1 MLGET
6 ATPGNR
12 PLASN
17 CGFFSIPKE
26 VSCAKPDD
34 VASSRFQSLSEG
46 RSSSLH
52 QSSSPYSPIPTS
64 SLSSSIRIAR
74 SSGGSSKETA
84 SSIVPSVVSPQ
95 HDGPS
100 GQDDHDENRD
110 GFQFYQ
116 PSGLAVGCGHSD
128 IPITTTSGNLY
139 PTPTSVSIRLQS
151 LLDSVATV
159 EATSES
165 NRIECQN
172 CTTNRNDNE
181 EVVAPTVIEA
191 TVISQQCPCSHDKEP
206 HNKARHESQR
216 QKFSLL
222 VAAQRQHRTVSAGC
236 RAASNASQQRHVAR
250 IRASSASAAAA
261 EVASKKEIMHALYLR
276 RKESRQLHTSGQEEG
291 CRSGVVISP
300 VQGHIYTSTQRWIN
314 STIAACCPT
323 TGSASDDDTVEH
335 LAPLMSS
342 FSSSAA
348 ASAPFQR
355 LDSASDMVSMP
366 HAACLSRDENHRD
379 SRSFLQAAQRKTLV
393 SATHAARPVL
403 RSTNIQRKSF
413 RTTIF
418 STAGDGGA
426 QLVRHGN
433 PHQRLSQPVV
443 QHTATVEVRGAT
455 SAPCD
460 FPTSSA
466 RTTTALSVAPSHEDL
481 SEDDVDPPKPVSCM
495 HFSPEP
501 TAAFSTVHSSLWN
514 LTSSA
519 HYRQAAVDP
528 IKTNKSV
535 PAGDLAAALQLLSLP
550 LPWRS
555 SYPTPVARCL
565 GFKPSAAP
573 VTGKQSQWVMQQLG
587 AKASDTTQPLQN
599 AVVDSPLLKDGP
611 MPLHH
616 PPVVCCS
623 PPRRQHHNHEEDEVV
638 IVPALENICMLTPP
652 PPPKS
657 SSSLPLAQE
666 VEELKGHGTPVASE
680 GAMILSSL
688 LKRQNPHQIQL
699 VMQRRDEDSTTTAAE
714 PTSVKGSECAHQTQR
729 VTLKQLFQRS
739 ARNDP
744 LVRLPSTQ
752 GSNDPVGPLRPPH
765 TRRDTSNSSNKNVVA
780 SVPQQQVR
788 LSLGEDKSDQ
798 RGFPS
803 TSTRSLSPCIV
814 ARDRIKNGEE
824 VQAVTWRRQVGSTR
838 VSIDI
843 NEIPFTVYCSSRSHQ
858 EWRGSAAARRQEGDQ
873 RRPRSASSSIA
884 PSFAHASRSSSPQPR
899 GVHDSSAIWCQP
911 SRMSSAQLAPPALS
925 SSSGVNP
932 CLVRRSPSPNNSRTI
947 GDDIRW
953 RHSQAAAAQLTASSH
968 RSMSPAVILSSSS
981 NIMSQGGHDGQR
993 QGQYPAGAADHHH
1006 HHQAAPL
1013 PSSFDDDKETL
1024 LDHAT
1029 AWARQHQ
1036 PPQTQPQPQ
1045 HHRPLSLLQQRSNNL
1060 SNNVHASS
1068 QRGYTS
1074 KAQHAV
1080 RDARDQIR
1088 QVHDNENTG
1097 CHPNHRINLETVRY
1111 GEQPTAASC
1120 SLPPPEA
1127 LPSTPPP
1134 TPRTSLPPSPQQRRL
1149 LSSSSDALLE
1159 VSPETP
1165 PASTRRQ
1172 PQQTYVEDDMTQ
1184 RSTAAAPTTAAE
1196 SNTTAAVQLQPA
1208 FDRKAQRK
1216 KLRQAT
1222 TISTAPASGSTISTT
1237 PANGAPVVVAKKLN
1251 LHDGAASNSSHI
1263 MQPPPPFSAPMMDEQ
1278 RTPPPSTPKSVSNL
1292 GFTSGSRIPGVT
1304 PYVELLK
1311 KASRELH
1318 DLRTQ
1323 RDQLMHLVDRL
1334 SSVQQQQQQT

>member
-1 MLGET
+1 MLGES
-6 ATPGNR
+6 ATPGNT

-26 VSCAKPDD
+26 VGCAKPDD

-74 SSGGSSKETA
+74 SSRGSSKETA
-84 SSIVPSVVSPQ
+84 SSIVPNVVSPQ

-276 RKESRQLHTSGQEEG
+276 RKESRQLHTSGQERG

-314 STIAACCPT
+314 NTIAACCPT

-455 SAPCD
+455 SSPSD
-460 FPTSSA
+460 FPMSSA

-481 SEDDVDPPKPVSCM
+481 SEDDGDPPKPVSCM

-519 HYRQAAVDP
+519 HYRPAAVDP

-599 AVVDSPLLKDGP
+599 AVVDSPLLEDGP

-623 PPRRQHHNHEEDEVV
+623 PPRRQHHNHEEGEVV
-638 IVPALENICMLTPP
+638 IVPALENICMLTPPP

-666 VEELKGHGTPVASE
+666 VEELKGHGTPSVSSE

-739 ARNDP
+739 ARNGP
-744 LVRLPSTQ
+744 LVRLPSNQ

-788 LSLGEDKSDQ
+788 LSLGEEKSDQ

-824 VQAVTWRRQVGSTR
+824 VLRRC
-838 VSIDI
+838 DD
-843 NEIPFTVYCSSRSHQ
+843 N
-858 EWRGSAAARRQEGDQ
+858 EGDQ

-884 PSFAHASRSSSPQPR
+884 PSFAHTSRSSSPQPR
-899 GVHDSSAIWCQP
+899 GVHDSRAIWCQP

-953 RHSQAAAAQLTASSH
+953 RHSQSAAAQLTASSH

-993 QGQYPAGAADHHH
+993 QGQYPTGAADHHYQ
-1006 HHQAAPL
+1006 HQAAPPL
-1013 PSSFDDDKETL
+1013 PSSFDDDKEIL

-1036 PPQTQPQPQ
+1036 PPQPQPQ
-1045 HHRPLSLLQQRSNNL
+1045 HHRPLPLLQQRSSNL

-1068 QRGYTS
+1068 QPGYTS
-1074 KAQHAV
+1074 KAQHAATSSAV

-1097 CHPNHRINLETVRY
+1097 CHPNHRINDPETARY
-1111 GEQPTAASC
+1111 RLFSEQRTAAFI
-1120 SLPPPEA
+1120 SLTPEA
-1127 LPSTPPP
+1127 VPSTPPP
-1134 TPRTSLPPSPQQRRL
+1134 TPRTSLPPSPQVPPQQRR

-1159 VSPETP
+1159 VSPDTP

-1172 PQQTYVEDDMTQ
+1172 PQRTYPEDDMTQ
-1184 RSTAAAPTTAAE
+1184 RSTVAAAPTTTTA
-1196 SNTTAAVQLQPA
+1196 SSTTAAVQLQPA

-1237 PANGAPVVVAKKLN
+1237 PANGAPVAPVVVAKKLN
-1251 LHDGAASNSSHI
+1251 LHDGATSNSSHI
-1263 MQPPPPFSAPMMDEQ
+1263 IMQPPPPMMDEQ
-1278 RTPPPSTPKSVSNL
+1278 RTPPPSTPKSVSNF

-1334 SSVQQQQQQT
+1334 SHVQQQQT